1 MFINNFNALF
11 MEQYLII
18 AWDAD
23 DHAAQERRLKERN
36 EHLAG
41 AKRLKENGNFILGGA
56 MLNDDG
62 EMIGSTMVLQF
73 ENFDEFQKWKNNE
86 IYILERVWN
95 RIEVHSFKVAN
106 V

>member
-1 MFINNFNALF
+1 MK
-11 MEQYLII
+11 QYLII
-18 AWDAD
+18 AWDAAD
-23 DHAAQERRLKERN
+23 TNAQKRRLKVRN

-41 AKRLKENGNFILGGA
+41 AKKLKEGGNFILGGA
-56 MLNDDG
+56 MLNDNK

-73 ENFDEFQKWKNNE
+73 ANDDDFHKWKQNE
-86 IYILERVWN
+86 IYILESVWD

>member
-1 MFINNFNALF
+1 MKL
-11 MEQYLII
+11 YLII

-23 DHAAQERRLKERN
+23 DADASERRVKVRK

-41 AKRLKENGNFILGGA
+41 AMQLKETGNFILGGA
-56 MLNDDG
+56 MLNDNGD
-62 EMIGSTMVLQF
+62 MIGSTMVLQF
-73 ENFDEFQKWKNNE
+73 TDDDEFHKWKSNE
-86 IYILERVWN
+86 IYILKGVWD